1 MSYKSQF
8 EKAAVTTSDMVSKVL
23 ILAIFGAL
31 FAAAYANPFTGRI
44 VGGDEAYEGQFPY
57 QVSLRRSGGHV
68 CGGSIIAKRW
78 VLTAAHCV
86 VQKGGIIP

>member
-1 MSYKSQF
+1 
-8 EKAAVTTSDMVSKVL
+8 MVSKVL

-31 FAAAYANPFTGRI
+31 FVAAYATPFGGRI
-44 VGGDEAYEGQFPY
+44 VGGENAHEGQFPY
-57 QVSLRRSGGHV
+57 QVSLRRLGSHT

-86 VQKGGIIP
+86 VKGEGVTP